1 MVTSTDFQLDKD
13 QLSRIGNGIFSYRSS
28 AISADTEVTGLIHG
42 ASDHQGVAADS
53 LIISN
58 IIDGG
63 DVAIHVLNGN
73 DSYEALL
80 ADASARILYL
90 GHGMNS
96 VNVNADVIF
105 PEASTISTT
114 AGALTLSPAT
124 DTLLADGTGLVIG
137 HTAQLTDVGAVTY
150 EFQYLGTASAD
161 ARMLVGRYSA
171 DNGGGAIT
179 FVKGR
184 GAIGDTDIVVNGDYA
199 GSFFFF
205 AEDGTTAPAQIAE
218 IDVRVDDATPANGA
232 IGGRIAFLT
241 STTAGSVDERWRINS
256 SGTLL
261 AANSSKID
269 LASAGSIENIGAS
282 GFNLTASGIVD
293 VAGVSGNIWSATQ
306 LVHKGSGIS
315 IFERT
320 SSDTNALRGV
330 FTLQHTTDGNMV
342 DGFGTTLNFNIED
355 GGGAFGVGDLGF
367 RRAGADNTGDF
378 VVRTRITGS
387 ANEAFKVD
395 SAGELYADLDG
406 SSASYLTNGV
416 NLFDDYD
423 DPMELQ
429 RYAYIQAPFITE
441 DERQDNR
448 MRMLDMGVIEEKE
461 GGSGYHLKIQTF
473 SRLVAGGIYQSAA
486 RIKANTERIEELENE
501 LTALKA
507 LTQD

>member
-1 MVTSTDFQLDKD
+1 
-13 QLSRIGNGIFSYRSS
+13 
-28 AISADTEVTGLIHG
+28 
-42 ASDHQGVAADS
+42 
-53 LIISN
+53 
-58 IIDGG
+58 
-63 DVAIHVLNGN
+63 
-73 DSYEALL
+73 
-80 ADASARILYL
+80 
-90 GHGMNS
+90 
-96 VNVNADVIF
+96 
-105 PEASTISTT
+105 
-114 AGALTLSPAT
+114 
-124 DTLLADGTGLVIG
+124 
-137 HTAQLTDVGAVTY
+137 
-150 EFQYLGTASAD
+150 
-161 ARMLVGRYSA
+161 
-171 DNGGGAIT
+171 
-179 FVKGR
+179 
-184 GAIGDTDIVVNGDYA
+184 
-199 GSFFFF
+199 
-205 AEDGTTAPAQIAE
+205 
-218 IDVRVDDATPANGA
+218 
-232 IGGRIAFLT
+232 
-241 STTAGSVDERWRINS
+241 
-256 SGTLL
+256 LL